1 MHRTFSKIN
10 LFISRPD
17 SVSGRGDTMIP
28 DNDNCA
34 GDLLLGAPAIAK
46 YLGVTQRQVYRLV
59 ADKIVPSFKVGG
71 TVAAR
76 RSSLS
81 TWMKQAEVAA

>member
-1 MHRTFSKIN
+1 MT
-10 LFISRPD
+10 
-17 SVSGRGDTMIP
+17 P

-81 TWMKQAEVAA
+81 TWMKQAEAAA

>member
-1 MHRTFSKIN
+1 MT
-10 LFISRPD
+10 
-17 SVSGRGDTMIP
+17 P
-28 DNDNCA
+28 DNDNSA

-46 YLGVTQRQVYRLV
+46 FLGVTQRQVYRLV

-76 RSSLS
+76 RSSLQK
-81 TWMKQAEVAA
+81 WMDDAEVAA